1 MIAIR
6 RRFADQFVVVFVLLL
21 LWRYFSP
28 WTIVVQRRGN
38 SLETTSSNDGNVSV
52 PIDPVKSLQGSS
64 RGRDDIEQKLGDSE
78 EAFLKLVG
86 TTSKPPNL
94 SRDGAI
100 RMIYDIEEGEDWLD
114 LIEGQDDHGLMAL
127 TKIVQRYIYEKQHP
141 SDCGSQRYLILNKF
155 PGDDAF
161 GLGAIIQRISDY
173 LSVAIQT
180 DAILLYANDESPGEH
195 FLSENRAS
203 CGRSLDCIF
212 QELSNCSSQA
222 QKGMNSNTQSTFSDR
237 QFDLDVEAFLAKHK
251 YPIPFVFEEAL
262 KKIQPDVTR
271 EMLKYWWRAQ
281 AAAYIMRF
289 NRNTSR
295 RLKQFRLGEDTKQLG
310 LHWDVNGDPR
320 NVNVPFPLP
329 EGTISMHV
337 RHGDKGSEMRLVPF
351 NDYVVRAEK
360 FSAENPLGNWKRAFL
375 STEDPNVIEQ
385 MKTMARITPFSY
397 SGSNS
402 RWTWYWTDIPRLNT
416 GPETQLKEFGNRTDL
431 TIKWLLQLVMAIECD
446 VFVGT
451 RGSGWN
457 RLIDSLRCI
466 WLASCKQ
473 PFLEVG
479 FEEDW
484 MGYGP

>member
-1 MIAIR
+1 
-6 RRFADQFVVVFVLLL
+6 
-21 LWRYFSP
+21 
-28 WTIVVQRRGN
+28 
-38 SLETTSSNDGNVSV
+38 
-52 PIDPVKSLQGSS
+52 
-64 RGRDDIEQKLGDSE
+64 
-78 EAFLKLVG
+78 
-86 TTSKPPNL
+86 
-94 SRDGAI
+94 
-100 RMIYDIEEGEDWLD
+100 
-114 LIEGQDDHGLMAL
+114 MAL

-141 SDCGSQRYLILNKF
+141 SNCGSQRYLILNKF

-161 GLGAIIQRISDY
+161 GLGAIVQRISDY

-180 DAILLYANDESPGEH
+180 NSILLYATDTSPGEH
-195 FLSENRAS
+195 FLSEDGAGP

-212 QELSNCSSQA
+212 QELSNCSSEA
-222 QKGMNSNTQSTFSDR
+222 QKGLKSNTQSIFSDG
-237 QFDLDVEAFLAKHK
+237 QLDLDVEAFLSKHK
-251 YPIPFVFEEAL
+251 YPVPLVFEEAL
-262 KKIQPDVTR
+262 KKIQPDITG

-295 RLKQFRLGEDTKQLG
+295 RLKQFRLGEGTKQLG
-310 LHWDVNGDPR
+310 IQWDVNGDPKE
-320 NVNVPFPLP
+320 VNVPFPIP

-385 MKTMARITPFSY
+385 MKTMARITPFTY

-416 GPETQLKEFGNRTDL
+416 GPETQLREFGNRTDL
-431 TIKWLLQLVMAIECD
+431 TIKWMLQLVMAIECD

-457 RLIDSLRCI
+457 RLIDSLRCT

-479 FEEDW
+479 FENDW
-484 MGYGP
+484 LGYGP

>member
-1 MIAIR
+1 M
-6 RRFADQFVVVFVLLL
+6 Q
-21 LWRYFSP
+21 
-28 WTIVVQRRGN
+28 
-38 SLETTSSNDGNVSV
+38 
-52 PIDPVKSLQGSS
+52 
-64 RGRDDIEQKLGDSE
+64 
-78 EAFLKLVG
+78 
-86 TTSKPPNL
+86 
-94 SRDGAI
+94 
-100 RMIYDIEEGEDWLD
+100 
-114 LIEGQDDHGLMAL
+114 GLMAL

>member
-38 SLETTSSNDGNVSV
+38 PLETTSSNDGNVSV
-52 PIDPVKSLQGSS
+52 PIDPVKSLQESS

-127 TKIVQRYIYEKQHP
+127 TKIVQRYIYKKQHP
-141 SDCGSQRYLILNKF
+141 SDCGSQKYLILNKF

-173 LSVAIQT
+173 LS
-180 DAILLYANDESPGEH
+180 
-195 FLSENRAS
+195 
-203 CGRSLDCIF
+203 
-212 QELSNCSSQA
+212 
-222 QKGMNSNTQSTFSDR
+222 
-237 QFDLDVEAFLAKHK
+237 
-251 YPIPFVFEEAL
+251 
-262 KKIQPDVTR
+262 
-271 EMLKYWWRAQ
+271 

-484 MGYGP
+484 VCLMT

>member
-1 MIAIR
+1 
-6 RRFADQFVVVFVLLL
+6 
-21 LWRYFSP
+21 
-28 WTIVVQRRGN
+28 
-38 SLETTSSNDGNVSV
+38 
-52 PIDPVKSLQGSS
+52 
-64 RGRDDIEQKLGDSE
+64 
-78 EAFLKLVG
+78 
-86 TTSKPPNL
+86 
-94 SRDGAI
+94 
-100 RMIYDIEEGEDWLD
+100 
-114 LIEGQDDHGLMAL
+114 MAL

-141 SDCGSQRYLILNKF
+141 PNCGSQRYLILNKF

-161 GLGAIIQRISDY
+161 GLGAIVQRISDY

-180 DAILLYANDESPGEH
+180 NSILLYATDTPPGEH
-195 FLSENRAS
+195 FLSENGAP

-212 QELSNCSSQA
+212 QELSNCSSKA
-222 QKGMNSNTQSTFSDR
+222 QKGMTSNIQSAFSGE
-237 QFDLDVEAFLAKHK
+237 QLDLDVEAFLAKHK
-251 YPIPFVFEEAL
+251 YPIPLVFEEAL

-310 LHWDVNGDPR
+310 IQWDVDGNPR
-320 NVNVPFPLP
+320 DVNVSFPLP

-360 FSAENPLGNWKRAFL
+360 FTAENPLGNWKRAFL

-431 TIKWLLQLVMAIECD
+431 TIKWVLQLVMAIECD

-457 RLIDSLRCI
+457 RLIDSLRCT

-479 FEEDW
+479 FEDDW